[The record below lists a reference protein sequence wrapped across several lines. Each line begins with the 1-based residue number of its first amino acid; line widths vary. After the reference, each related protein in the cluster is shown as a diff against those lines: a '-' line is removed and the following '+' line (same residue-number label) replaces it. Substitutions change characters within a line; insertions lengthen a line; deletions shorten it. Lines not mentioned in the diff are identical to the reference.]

1 MDIWVAVDKDGE
13 ITIQDSKPY
22 RDNKL
27 EIWESDINCFN
38 LKGKDAL
45 MLEFFKM
52 SWDSEPLKM
61 DISNFNHLYND
72 LMQ

>member
-13 ITIQDSKPY
+13 ITIYDSKPY

-27 EIWESDINCFN
+27 GIWESDNNCFIPKN
-38 LKGKDAL
+38 KDAL

-52 SWDSEPLKM
+52 SWGSEPLKM